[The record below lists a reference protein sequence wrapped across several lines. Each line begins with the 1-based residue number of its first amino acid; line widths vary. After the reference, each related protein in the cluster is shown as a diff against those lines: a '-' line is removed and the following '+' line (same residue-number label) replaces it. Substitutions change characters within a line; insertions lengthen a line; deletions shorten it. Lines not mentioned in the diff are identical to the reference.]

1 MWQKKW
7 INEVNKL
14 RMLNEASLQP
24 LPTCLLDIHSEH
36 LALI

>member
-24 LPTCLLDIHSEH
+24 LPTCHLDIHSEP